1 MDDDDE
7 AALAASAYTHVCTD
21 FPEVDQPRLD
31 ALCASLQRALGR
43 SPTPDYAAHPLCR
56 RLVAGLAFGA
66 SRLPD
71 AAPEGDLAGLVLPR
85 AAPSRYA
92 QAYAVGCVLRAC
104 ALLQAPESG
113 LQAGLAAYE
122 LPAEEPSPEDVPE
135 VSFSDD
141 GSESGSCSAPWRRY
155 SDTSFELDDDP
166 ISLTFLKFK

>member
-71 AAPEGDLAGLVLPR
+71 AAPEGRFRR
-85 AAPSRYA
+85 AALEAS
-92 QAYAVGCVLRAC
+92 
-104 ALLQAPESG
+104 
-113 LQAGLAAYE
+113 
-122 LPAEEPSPEDVPE
+122 LPQ
-135 VSFSDD
+135 
-141 GSESGSCSAPWRRY
+141 RR
-155 SDTSFELDDDP
+155 
-166 ISLTFLKFK
+166 